1 MSVSSVKNWRDE
13 SPVWGKQTIQKTPTA
28 AVRQLDLLPGIE
40 PGRFSQWPVSI
51 KSKIPSCYNTASE
64 HCEKNVR
71 DSPDFSRWSGRPLNQ
86 PFIRPCQKCDVSYD
100 VPFSRRRMR

>member
-40 PGRFSQWPVSI
+40 PGLKTGMVQFRADSGNNLSI
-51 KSKIPSCYNTASE
+51 VK
-64 HCEKNVR
+64 
-71 DSPDFSRWSGRPLNQ
+71 
-86 PFIRPCQKCDVSYD
+86 
-100 VPFSRRRMR
+100 